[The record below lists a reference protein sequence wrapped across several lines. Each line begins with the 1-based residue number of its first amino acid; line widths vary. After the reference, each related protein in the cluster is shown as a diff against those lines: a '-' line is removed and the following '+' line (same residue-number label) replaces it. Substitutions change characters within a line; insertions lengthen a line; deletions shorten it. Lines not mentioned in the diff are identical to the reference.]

1 MDALKV
7 LLFDIDGTIL
17 RTGGAGRRT
26 MDRIFLELWGV
37 PDAFEGTRADGKTD
51 PMIFREML
59 ERHRVA
65 VDDVEAAIA
74 EIQWR
79 YEAGFADEMRDSPA
93 VLMPGIEAVL
103 DAVSNRDD
111 TVVGLL
117 TGNLEATAR
126 IKVDRFG
133 LGHHFPFGAYSSD
146 SAVRRDL
153 PPIAVSRAEALRGRR
168 IGLGRHVIV
177 IGDTPH
183 DVDCALHNGC
193 TAIGVGAAGW
203 SADALAD
210 AGAHAILENLAD
222 LDAVLAVL
230 GLD

>member
-1 MDALKV
+1 MDDLKV

-59 ERHRVA
+59 ERHRVS
-65 VDDVEAAIA
+65 VDDLDAAVA
-74 EIQWR
+74 EVQRR
-79 YEAGFADEMRDSPA
+79 YAAGFGDEMRDSPA
-93 VLMPGIEAVL
+93 ALMPGIEAVL
-103 DAVSNRDD
+103 DAVSSRDD
-111 TVVGLL
+111 VAVGLL

-126 IKVDRFG
+126 IKVEHFG
-133 LGHHFPFGAYSSD
+133 LGHHFAFGAYSSD
-146 SAVRRDL
+146 SPVRRDL
-153 PPIAVSRAEALRGRR
+153 PRVAVARAEALRGRP
-168 IGLGRHVIV
+168 IGLGRHVVV

-183 DVDCALHNGC
+183 DVDCAIHNGC
-193 TAIGVGAAGW
+193 TSVGVGAAGW
-203 SADALAD
+203 SAAQLAA
-210 AGAHAILENLAD
+210 AGAHAVLENLAD

-230 GLD
+230 DLG